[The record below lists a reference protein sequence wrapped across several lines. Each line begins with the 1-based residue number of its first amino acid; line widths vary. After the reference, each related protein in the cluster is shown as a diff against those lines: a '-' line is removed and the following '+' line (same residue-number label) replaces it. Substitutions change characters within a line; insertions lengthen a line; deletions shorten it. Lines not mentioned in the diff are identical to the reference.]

1 MKVNHPMKNQRHFF
15 FIIAALLT
23 VVILFGIFAISYI
36 QRFDKTLQAENRVM
50 MAEVADN
57 IAAYTKMV
65 VKDTQNSLQTIGN
78 TFLVIPEEKRNAYLT
93 DIVETQGF
101 VFAGFA
107 DTDGNLKATEPSRN
121 EDISDQPYFKKAIK
135 GQFAISGIV
144 RYIFTSQAAS
154 GIILAVPVKDQR
166 GEVSGVMTAMLSISK
181 LQEALGTE
189 SFGGVLVYHRQRRES
204 GHAQ

>member
-101 VFAGFA
+101 SLCWIRGHRWKFKG
-107 DTDGNLKATEPSRN
+107 DGAVQKRR
-121 EDISDQPYFKKAIK
+121 YF
-135 GQFAISGIV
+135 
-144 RYIFTSQAAS
+144 
-154 GIILAVPVKDQR
+154 
-166 GEVSGVMTAMLSISK
+166 
-181 LQEALGTE
+181 
-189 SFGGVLVYHRQRRES
+189 
-204 GHAQ
+204 

>member
-121 EDISDQPYFKKAIK
+121 EDKI
-135 GQFAISGIV
+135 G
-144 RYIFTSQAAS
+144 RAS
-154 GIILAVPVKDQR
+154 C
-166 GEVSGVMTAMLSISK
+166 
-181 LQEALGTE
+181 
-189 SFGGVLVYHRQRRES
+189 RERV
-204 GHAQ
+204 

>member
-93 DIVETQGF
+93 DIVETQG
-101 VFAGFA
+101 
-107 DTDGNLKATEPSRN
+107 
-121 EDISDQPYFKKAIK
+121 
-135 GQFAISGIV
+135 
-144 RYIFTSQAAS
+144 
-154 GIILAVPVKDQR
+154 
-166 GEVSGVMTAMLSISK
+166 LSLI
-181 LQEALGTE
+181 
-189 SFGGVLVYHRQRRES
+189 HI
-204 GHAQ
+204 